1 MTSTST
7 SKGEETTRKTIKH
20 MKNNPSVASKV
31 CVVTLFPCFVLYFLR
46 ACNARLEAL
55 APDVQNFK
63 KALYLLLMFG
73 QFVRLGDGKWCRVRW
88 LTDVRHAP
96 QWSRFST
103 VDGDCTC
110 DTRTDSHL
118 DECSRIGRAR
128 WLYMD
133 VASVFP
139 SFVIL

>member
-20 MKNNPSVASKV
+20 MKNNPGVASKV
-31 CVVTLFPCFVLYFLR
+31 CVVTLF
-46 ACNARLEAL
+46 L

-63 KALYLLLMFG
+63 KALYLLLIFG

-88 LTDVRHAP
+88 LPDVRHAP

-103 VDGDCTC
+103 VDEDCTS

-118 DECSRIGRAR
+118 GQCSRIVRAR